1 MAVNYIIIGDF
12 RLGMA
17 SREACVTALTNSDW
31 NVEEAA
37 STLCDTV

>member
-1 MAVNYIIIGDF
+1 MYFIITGVF

-17 SREACVTALTNSDW
+17 SREACVTALNDCNW